1 MTAQRHFRRTFD
13 AVPANVAEARAWL
26 TSILD
31 VLPDVPDGMAEAAVL
46 AVSEAATNVFAHDA
60 GPTFT
65 LDVTTGPW
73 WIYVQ
78 CEDSGAADTMP
89 HIVDASPTAE
99 GGRGLRLI
107 QAVTNLWGPLIDVDR
122 CGIFFYLDWHPHGPL
137 PTRPLHLTVP

>member
-13 AVPANVAEARAWL
+13 AAPANIAAARAWL
-26 TSILD
+26 TAIL
-31 VLPDVPDGMAEAAVL
+31 PAPPAVPGEMAAAAVL
-46 AVSEAATNVFAHDA
+46 AVSKAATNVFTHGA

-78 CEDSGAADTMP
+78 CEDSGAVDTVP
-89 HIVDASPTAE
+89 HIVDACPTAE

-107 QAVTNLWGPLIDVDR
+107 EAVTNLWGPLIDVDR
-122 CGIFFYLDWHPHGPL
+122 CGIFFYLDWHPDGPL
-137 PTRPLHLTVP
+137 LTWPVRLVAS